1 MQDKKQRPYAP
12 APYRASE
19 DAARRMIWQSP
30 FALIVS
36 PGAGDLVEAT
46 HTPLYFADGSP
57 ECSCLIGHIARVN
70 SQAASLTQPGSALAV
85 FSGPSAYVSPRWY
98 VEDEDVPTW
107 IYQSVHV
114 RGQIEPVPEGAEMLA
129 LMENIISQSETRIGG
144 GWELSRIRRSDVDRM
159 MRRIIGFRLHIE
171 TISGVSKLEQT
182 RSAANRAAVAD
193 ELERGTEPDR
203 FRLAKL
209 LREV

>member
-1 MQDKKQRPYAP
+1 MQDRKHRPYAP
-12 APYRASE
+12 APYRATE
-19 DAARRMIWQSP
+19 AAARRMIRQSP

-36 PGAGDLVEAT
+36 PGADDPFEAT
-46 HTPLYFADGSP
+46 HTPLYFADGTP
-57 ECSCLIGHIARVN
+57 GCSCLVGHIARAN
-70 SQAASLTQPGSALAV
+70 PQAASLMRPGAALAV

-114 RGQIEPVPEGAEMLA
+114 RGRIEPVSEGTEMLA

-144 GWELSRIRRSDVDRM
+144 GWDLSRIPRGDVDRM

-171 TISGVSKLEQT
+171 HISGVSKLEQT

-193 ELERGTEPDR
+193 GLEHGTEPDR
-203 FRLAKL
+203 LRLAGL
-209 LREV
+209 LREL